1 MDKYQRLA
9 DDRSERELKLMEC
22 SIAVLLLTVRGVD
35 YAAGLP
41 KAAKNVAHRLQ
52 LGEDGCKS
60 LRRKQEALPHDV
72 ILDAALVHGRG
83 GRPRSEPY
91 PRASQAVGEEIPRKI
106 QLVNAGQMAGNFIA
120 VKNCGH
126 AQASRSQ

>member
-1 MDKYQRLA
+1 LDYSPDEGINSSPWVPPDTVFRRSFFQTQKHPQVRIDEQSGVGCFSMDKYQRLA

-52 LGEDGCKS
+52 LGEDGRKS
-60 LRRKQEALPHDV
+60 LRRKH
-72 ILDAALVHGRG
+72 
-83 GRPRSEPY
+83 
-91 PRASQAVGEEIPRKI
+91 
-106 QLVNAGQMAGNFIA
+106 
-120 VKNCGH
+120 
-126 AQASRSQ
+126 

>member
-22 SIAVLLLTVRGVD
+22 SIAVLLLTARGAD
-35 YAAGLP
+35 YAAGLA
-41 KAAKNVAHRLQ
+41 KAVKNVANRLQ
-52 LGEDGCKS
+52 LGEDGCKG

-83 GRPRSEPY
+83 GSPRPEPY
-91 PRASQAVGEEIPRKI
+91 PGASQAIGEEIPRKV
-106 QLVNAGQMAGNFIA
+106 QLVNA
-120 VKNCGH
+120 
-126 AQASRSQ
+126 